1 MKVLAER
8 FLHKLFPYF
17 DFVFA
22 QLGFIPITRTKFV
35 EIVAVAER
43 YSSKKYGIKEAAVL
57 NILSRKIN

>member
-1 MKVLAER
+1 MNVLAER

-43 YSSKKYGIKEAAVL
+43 YSSKK
-57 NILSRKIN
+57 